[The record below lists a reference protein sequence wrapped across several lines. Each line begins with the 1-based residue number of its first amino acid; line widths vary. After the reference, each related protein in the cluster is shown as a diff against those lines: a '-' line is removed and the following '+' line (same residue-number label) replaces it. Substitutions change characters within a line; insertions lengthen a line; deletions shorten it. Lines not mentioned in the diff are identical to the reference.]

1 MVLFMSNFRKW
12 LTLFLLSLGGGT
24 IYIVPYFK
32 FSYYDQLQM
41 ATGLSNY
48 QLGMLMTV
56 MGILNFIF
64 YIPGGA
70 IADKLSA
77 RSLFTFSMIATGG
90 LTIWYG
96 TMPGYT
102 TLLIIHGLFAA
113 TTVLTFWSAFLKGI
127 RACGTKEEQGRMFG
141 ISDAIRAIAGT
152 VISFALLAI
161 LGRATTDAVGVANSL
176 YVMGILYIV
185 IGILTF
191 FLMPRGNEAQVQD
204 EGEEQQVKFSFG
216 TAMQVLKMPAVWFIS
231 INIFC
236 WYVAYTTIT
245 YAVPYLTD
253 GFGMT
258 TTMAST
264 VGIIRMYV
272 ITILAAPIAGFLADK
287 MKSSS
292 KLLIYCGVLCTVL
305 TALYIIVP
313 SKAALVILMVVITL
327 AVGAIISAARGVYFA
342 TMAETKIPL
351 FVTGVATGIIS
362 VISYSPDLFIQAMYG
377 KWIDNFGITGY
388 KYIFA
393 FMTGTMI
400 VSIVTAIL
408 IRKIALKAEKKSVNK
423 IAG

>member
-1 MVLFMSNFRKW
+1 MSNFRKW